1 MLFVLRREKFAFCS
15 TVRREK
21 FAFCSTVRREKIAF
35 RSKKRKEDAFYVMI
49 TFPVFMKTDEKK

>member
-1 MLFVLRREKFAFCS
+1 MELSHK
-15 TVRREK
+15 EK

-35 RSKKRKEDAFYVMI
+35 CCKKRKEDAFCSKKRKEDAFYDMI

>member
-1 MLFVLRREKFAFCS
+1 MELSHK
-15 TVRREK
+15 EK